1 MEIDTN
7 EVDFKGKQHLVSIS
21 SFQAN
26 KTSVKFKISSKANTE
41 IKIEIIFQLGFCLF
55 FFLNKIFMYLAFCS
69 LRFLGFGQF
78 SCWMAET
85 MKWQNFFCH
94 LKILIGNQPL
104 LLFYLCA
111 KTLWQNI
118 CTHRWQVQV
127 YLYTQPIISM
137 QVTHKKLIFL
147 LNNKLLEWQ
156 I

>member
-78 SCWMAET
+78 SC
-85 MKWQNFFCH
+85 
-94 LKILIGNQPL
+94 
-104 LLFYLCA
+104 
-111 KTLWQNI
+111 
-118 CTHRWQVQV
+118 
-127 YLYTQPIISM
+127 
-137 QVTHKKLIFL
+137 
-147 LNNKLLEWQ
+147 
-156 I
+156 